1 MDYRVIFSRPALRDL
16 GQIARYIAKDN
27 PAAAERVG
35 LQLLALSESL
45 KALPRRG
52 RELKGL
58 PGVRQLVHK
67 SYLISY
73 RIAET
78 DQCVYIL
85 RFWHSKR
92 DPLSWNPDQ

>member
-16 GQIARYIAKDN
+16 GEIARYIAKDN

-45 KALPRRG
+45 TTMPRRG
-52 RELKGL
+52 RELKGRS
-58 PGVRQLVHK
+58 GVRQLVHK

-73 RIAET
+73 RIKES

-92 DPLSWNPDQ
+92 DPQTWNLDQ